1 MYLKC
6 SKGNEG
12 MISTKSTVF
21 YRLSLIEV
29 SKEESVEGKDKN
41 WAIYRIKKK
50 NKETCFEYQNSVLWI
65 SNR

>member
-1 MYLKC
+1 
-6 SKGNEG
+6 

-50 NKETCFEYQNSVLWI
+50 QNKETCFEYQNSVLWI
-65 SNR
+65 SIR

>member
-1 MYLKC
+1 
-6 SKGNEG
+6 

-50 NKETCFEYQNSVLWI
+50 KTKKLALNIKIVCFEYQSGK
-65 SNR
+65 SR

>member
-1 MYLKC
+1 
-6 SKGNEG
+6 